1 MTDGLNDYN
10 VVERFFMRPL
20 VKRVVGWGI
29 AAIVAATTPIIARW
43 EGKRNETYRDVVG
56 VWTVCYGETRKKYAF
71 PGAKYTDRQCLD
83 MLTESIT
90 LHYEEMKL
98 YVKAPQTLWATA
110 ATLSMFYNF
119 GATKLKDSTFVR
131 KINAGLPPEEYCPEI
146 LRWNKARVNGQLVVL
161 RGLTFRRTDEYN
173 LCLGRG
179 PWKTS
184 PTILLDFK
192 VE

>member
-1 MTDGLNDYN
+1 MSP
-10 VVERFFMRPL
+10 FM
-20 VKRVVGWGI
+20 KRVVGWGI
-29 AAIVAATTPIIARW
+29 AAIIAASAPIIARW
-43 EGKRNETYRDVVG
+43 EGKRNDAYRDAVG
-56 VWTVCYGETRKKYAF
+56 VWTVCYGETRSAYAY
-71 PGAKYTDRQCLD
+71 PGARYTDRQCLD

-98 YVKAPQTLWATA
+98 HVKAPQTLWQAA

-146 LRWNKARVNGQLVVL
+146 LKWNKARVKGQLIPLPGLIL
-161 RGLTFRRTDEYN
+161 RREDEYN
-173 LCLGRG
+173 LCMGRG
-179 PWKTS
+179 QWVVLPI
-184 PTILLDFK
+184 ILTNFT